1 MKILLV
7 ALTLL
12 GSQIASAHADHAP
25 PRVAACIATPCTQ
38 EQIAAA
44 APKAL
49 EILVAKKIVE
59 VSWSKIKVEKIE
71 SKQFKKGPEWVA
83 TFFDDSNKDKTK
95 QRLYI
100 FITKDGYL
108 NGSNFTGE

>member
-1 MKILLV
+1 MKTLLV
-7 ALTLL
+7 GLALL
-12 GSQIASAHADHAP
+12 GSQVVSAHADHAP
-25 PRVAACIATPCTQ
+25 PRVAACIASPCTQ

-44 APKAL
+44 VPKAL
-49 EILVAKKIVE
+49 DILVAKKVVE
-59 VSWSKIKVEKIE
+59 ESWSKIKVEKIE

-83 TFFDDSNKDKTK
+83 TFFDDTKKDKTK

-100 FITKDGYL
+100 FITKEGYL